1 MADPK
6 IKIVVEADDA
16 AAKRLEATLRNLQKA
31 AEAVGR
37 AMSSAATGSAKY
49 DAATARAALSN
60 ERLATQASKTALG
73 MQRVSTEA
81 ERTATAHARATA
93 ATTSAAAAAQRLT
106 QQQQAQAQSTVGLKD
121 RVDSLVT
128 TLRNVTVAAGI
139 VGTTFS
145 KAFDMAE
152 QGARIDQTA
161 ISFQHFSTEIAGMP
175 DLLDRLTAASNG
187 TISQFELMRS
197 TLTLVT
203 GTTEEAGAAIARQAP
218 QLLEIARAAQILNPA
233 LGDVDYF
240 FQSLATGIKRLE
252 PRWIDNLGLIVKA
265 RDAYA
270 AHARMLGISTTALT
284 AEQKSQAFLN
294 ETLRVG
300 QLLIDQNAGAIASA
314 VDPYS
319 RLRVEVEELTNDFKV
334 AMSQGLLPW
343 VQLVNSDFANS
354 IETIIQGNI
363 EAAKSVEDLGRS
375 LQNIAKEMS
384 GPTDELLGTEDELRA
399 GFIATARA
407 LAVQSGSWSEFSRLI
422 SENADAAS
430 RRLLLVDGTIEG
442 FYNEAIALEN
452 LRVRQELAT
461 QTHQRHMEAMGSQR
475 IAEMTG
481 QMLALQW
488 VLGPT
493 TELTE
498 EQAEALAELREAQ
511 ADAARSAIENA
522 GSLTEFQKQLLA
534 SADAANLTVGE
545 LFEFAGALGILSQAE
560 IEAARFAYEFQAANA
575 KMIAG
580 VANGTMTMAAYTA
593 RVNAMLAAEQDRLR
607 GQRVAEAVQA
617 RANLAL
623 AQYAA
628 SLGVAAGQALKLKR
642 ANDAATQ
649 STQKLANVSAGAA
662 SAFINALEGGM
673 TGGGGGSGLSAIDAA
688 AQAQQEWNAAFAQS
702 FIQLLDAKE
711 PIENW
716 NTELLKSAAAAGVS
730 AETLALLA
738 AATGEYSQEQIAT
751 ALHGAAMKQAIEE
764 ISAALVDGRATSD
777 EALAAVAGFQDQLA
791 QGGSLKLDLQ
801 AYGIEPLREMA
812 EGAAG
817 GAGSAADETQ
827 NWTDNLLKLASQG
840 NLTAGELI
848 LLAGATGLYTEE
860 QIKAAVKAMLMTQKL
875 EELARKIDQ
884 GVKGSITGLITELQ
898 SFESDLDKELELHFS
913 TGDAEE
919 AIGRVHRG
927 IDNLPDRKVITIEI
941 KADPLPDYGS
951 VPDATGGGNYQ
962 ETQHGGP
969 MMPAGNIVGEVR
981 KELVVGGQVVPRIP
995 PGFFVAQEGFAQT
1008 MALALANSM
1017 ASLPSYNNTTNI
1029 NRSNT
1034 TNNNQKSSVVNVYSG
1049 GAAARPIR
1057 ELGAF

>member
-6 IKIVVEADDA
+6 VKVVTEVDDTQA
-16 AAKRLEATLRNLQKA
+16 VQRLETMLRNLQKA
-31 AEAVGR
+31 AEAVGK
-37 AMSSAATGSAKY
+37 ALTSAAAGSAKY

-73 MQRVSTEA
+73 MQRVATEA
-81 ERTATAHARATA
+81 ERTAAAQARAEA
-93 ATTSAAAAAQRLT
+93 ATTRAATATQRLT
-106 QQQQAQAQSTVGLKD
+106 QQQQAQVQTTASLKNH
-121 RVDSLVT
+121 VDSLAT
-128 TLRNVTVAAGI
+128 TLRNVTVVAGV

-270 AHARMLGISTTALT
+270 AHARMLGISTQALT

-294 ETLRVG
+294 EVLRVG
-300 QLLIDQNAGAIASA
+300 NLLIEQNAGAVSSA

-319 RLRVEVEELTNDFKV
+319 QFRVEIEETGNALKV
-334 AMSQGLLPW
+334 FMSQGLLPYIQLLNGDFRASSET
-343 VQLVNSDFANS
+343 VQELNEGQIKSLEELTAAYEATNKKLGFGITPLGTGFVD
-354 IETIIQGNI
+354 IDETIAEQ
-363 EAAKSVEDLGRS
+363 EQLRRE
-375 LQNIAKEMS
+375 IALTAGSYEEFKAV
-384 GPTDELLGTEDELRA
+384 LGTVSSVDTELYDTELRA
-399 GFIATARA
+399 YYDALVEGIGRFTAEADRA
-407 LAVQSGSWSEFSRLI
+407 KPAVASLYGS
-422 SENADAAS
+422 
-430 RRLLLVDGTIEG
+430 
-442 FYNEAIALEN
+442 
-452 LRVRQELAT
+452 
-461 QTHQRHMEAMGSQR
+461 
-475 IAEMTG
+475 
-481 QMLALQW
+481 MLALQYA
-488 VLGPT
+488 LIPT

-498 EQAEALAELREAQ
+498 EQAEALAEMREAQ

-522 GSLTEFQKQLLA
+522 GNLTEFQKQLLA

-560 IEAARFAYEFQAANA
+560 LEAARFAYEFQAANA
-575 KMIAG
+575 KMLAG
-580 VANGTMTMAAYTA
+580 VANGTLTMAAYTA

-623 AQYAA
+623 AQYGAA
-628 SLGVAAGQALKLKR
+628 LFGAANQAMKLKR

-649 STQKLANVSAGAA
+649 STQKLATVSAGAA
-662 SAFINALEGGM
+662 SAFINALEGGA
-673 TGGGGGSGLSAIDAA
+673 TGGGGSGVSAIEAA
-688 AQAQQEWNAAFAQS
+688 AQAQQQWNQAFGQS
-702 FIQLLDAKE
+702 FL
-711 PIENW
+711 
-716 NTELLKSAAAAGVS
+716 ELLKAEKPLENYNLLLLEQAANAGVG

-751 ALHGAAMKQAIEE
+751 AFKGAAMKQAIEE
-764 ISAALVDGRATSD
+764 ITAALVDGRATAD
-777 EALAAVAGFQDQLA
+777 QALAAVSGFQQQLD
-791 QGGSLKLDLQ
+791 QGGSFKFDLQ
-801 AYGIEPLREMA
+801 AYGIEPLREQIA
-812 EGAAG
+812 SAGG

-827 NWTDNLLKLASQG
+827 NWTDNLLKLAAQG
-840 NLTAGELI
+840 NLTAGDLV
-848 LLAGATGLYTEE
+848 LLAESTGKYTDE
-860 QIKAAVKAMLMTQKL
+860 QIKAALKTLFMTQKL
-875 EELARKIDQ
+875 EELAAQIGKRPMQ
-884 GVKGSITGLITELQ
+884 SILDDLHQ
-898 SFESDLDKELELHFS
+898 FESDLDKQFALQFD

-927 IDNLPDRKVITIEI
+927 IDNLPDRKTITIEI
-941 KADPLPDYGS
+941 KADPLPDYGN
-951 VPDATGGGNYQ
+951 VPGASGGGNYQ

-969 MMPAGNIVGEVR
+969 MMPGGNIVGEVR
-981 KELVVGGQVVPRIP
+981 PEVVLGGQGGIAIPRIP

-1017 ASLPSYNNTTNI
+1017 ASLPSYSNTTNI
-1029 NRSNT
+1029 NRTNT
-1034 TNNNQKSSVVNVYSG
+1034 VNNNQKSSVVNVYSG
-1049 GAAARPIR
+1049 GAAARQIR